1 MQSFIVL
8 GIIPGTNIQ
17 LDLNFW
23 IVASCLYALVLT
35 RRFWF
40 ARLADLRTC
49 VVAFWLA
56 YTFDHSDLALPN

>member
-17 LDLNFW
+17 TDLNFW
-23 IVASCLYALVLT
+23 ILVSLLYALLLT

-40 ARLADLRTC
+40 ALAADIRMRAL
-49 VVAFWLA
+49 AFWLA
-56 YTFDHSDLALPN
+56 YTFDHAELALLG